1 MSDLI
6 IRRMR
11 LEDCPQVHG
20 IEEKVFPTPWSLRDF
35 EKEMTVNRCARYLVA
50 EEDGRIVGFAGAW
63 MILDESHMTNIAVLP
78 EYRGRGIG
86 RQLMNALLQYAS
98 NLGVSYMT
106 LEVRA
111 GNEKAQALYRSL
123 GFVKAAVRKKY
134 YEDNGEDA
142 FLMVCEHM
150 PEADPDFEEEPHPAS
165 GAAKQS

>member
-1 MSDLI
+1 MNDPI

-11 LEDCPQVHG
+11 LEDCPQVHA

-50 EEDGRIVGFAGAW
+50 EENGRIVGFAGAW

-86 RQLMNALLQYAS
+86 RRLMEALMQYAS

-111 GNEKAQALYRSL
+111 GNEKARALYASL
-123 GFVKAAVRKKY
+123 GFIRVSVRKKY

-142 FLMVCEHM
+142 YLMVADRLPP
-150 PEADPDFEEEPHPAS
+150 PEDDFEEDETVREVT
-165 GAAKQS
+165 

>member
-11 LEDCPQVHG
+11 LEDCPRVHG

-78 EYRGRGIG
+78 ECRGRGTG
-86 RQLMNALLQYAS
+86 RRLMTALMQYAS
-98 NLGVSYMT
+98 NLGVSYMS

-111 GNEKAQALYRSL
+111 GNEKAQALYKSL
-123 GFVKAAVRKKY
+123 GFIRVSVRKKY

-142 FLMVCEHM
+142 YLMVTDRLPP
-150 PEADPDFEEEPHPAS
+150 PEDDFEEDETLREVT
-165 GAAKQS
+165 

>member
-11 LEDCPQVHG
+11 PEDCIPVHG
-20 IEEKVFPTPWSLRDF
+20 IEETVFPTPWSLRDF

-63 MILDESHMTNIAVLP
+63 MILEESHMTNIAVLP

-86 RQLMNALLQYAS
+86 RRLMEALMQYAS

-111 GNEKAQALYRSL
+111 GNAKAQALYASL
-123 GFVKAAVRKKY
+123 GFVRVSVRKRY
-134 YEDNGEDA
+134 YEDNGEDGY
-142 FLMVCEHM
+142 LMVADRLPP
-150 PEADPDFEEEPHPAS
+150 PEEDFEEDETVREVT
-165 GAAKQS
+165 

>member
-20 IEEKVFPTPWSLRDF
+20 IEEQVFPTPWSLRDF

-63 MILDESHMTNIAVLP
+63 MILEESHMTNIAVLP

-86 RQLMNALLQYAS
+86 RRLMEALMQYAS

-111 GNEKAQALYRSL
+111 GNKKAQALYTSL
-123 GFVKAAVRKKY
+123 GFIRVSVRKKY
-134 YEDNGEDA
+134 YEDNGEDGY
-142 FLMVCEHM
+142 LMVADRLPP
-150 PEADPDFEEEPHPAS
+150 PEDDFEEDETLLEVT
-165 GAAKQS
+165 

>member
-1 MSDLI
+1 MSDVL

-11 LEDCPQVHG
+11 LEDCPQVHA
-20 IEEKVFPTPWSLRDF
+20 IETAVFPMPWTLRDF

-78 EYRGRGIG
+78 ESRGRGTG
-86 RQLMNALLQYAS
+86 RRLMEALMQYAS

-106 LEVRA
+106 LEVRV
-111 GNEKAQALYRSL
+111 GNEKARALYTSL

-142 FLMVCEHM
+142 LLMVTDHLPP
-150 PEADPDFEEEPHPAS
+150 PEDDFEEEETVREIT
-165 GAAKQS
+165 

>member
-11 LEDCPQVHG
+11 LEDCTQVHG
-20 IEEKVFPTPWSLRDF
+20 IEEMVFPTPWSLRDF

-50 EEDGRIVGFAGAW
+50 EEDGKIVGFAGAW

-86 RQLMNALLQYAS
+86 RRLMESLMQYAS

-111 GNEKAQALYRSL
+111 GNEKAQALYASL
-123 GFVKAAVRKKY
+123 GFIRVSVRKKY
-134 YEDNGEDA
+134 YEDNGEDG
-142 FLMVCEHM
+142 FLMVADRLPP
-150 PEADPDFEEEPHPAS
+150 PEDDFEEDETVREVT
-165 GAAKQS
+165 

>member
-11 LEDCPQVHG
+11 LEDCAEVHG
-20 IEEKVFPTPWSLRDF
+20 IEEKVFATPWSLRDF

-78 EYRGRGIG
+78 EYRGRGTG
-86 RQLMNALLQYAS
+86 RRLMTALMQYAS

-111 GNEKAQALYRSL
+111 GNEKAQALYKSL
-123 GFVKAAVRKKY
+123 GFIRVSVRKKY

-142 FLMVCEHM
+142 YLMVTERLPP
-150 PEADPDFEEEPHPAS
+150 PEDDFEEDETLREVT
-165 GAAKQS
+165 

>member
-1 MSDLI
+1 MSDVL
-6 IRRMR
+6 IRRMK
-11 LEDCPQVHG
+11 LADCPAVHA
-20 IEEKVFPTPWSLRDF
+20 IEYSVFPTPWTLKDF
-35 EKEMTVNRCARYLVA
+35 EKEMTVNSCARYLVA
-50 EEDGRIVGFAGAW
+50 EADGKIVGFAGAW

-86 RQLMNALLQYAS
+86 RRLMEALLQYAS

-142 FLMVCEHM
+142 LLMVTDRLPP
-150 PEADPDFEEEPHPAS
+150 PEEDFEEEETVKES
-165 GAAKQS
+165 T